1 MTVNEFDA
9 KYYINVGRKMI
20 EKGLA
25 LRRPKLKRK
34 FVYDKDDGF
43 VRIIGVETEW

>member
-1 MTVNEFDA
+1 MTSCKFNP
-9 KYYINVGRKMI
+9 KYYINLGEIM
-20 EKGLA
+20 EAKGLA